1 VLCRPFVGRF
11 EELAY
16 LRERRLEA
24 SSSHGGL
31 VLIAGDAGVGKSRLI
46 AEFCGSLAYAR
57 CRIGSG
63 QCLEFASRPY
73 GPVLDILARIDT
85 RPFEFDAEASKQEQF
100 DAILERFAAVAA
112 RSSLVMV
119 VEDLHWADAAS
130 LDLLAYL
137 GAKLG
142 RIRVLVLASF
152 RPDALHPEHHA
163 SAAIAKIARNAR
175 AGRIDLGPL
184 RGAELRK
191 FIDEALDGF
200 SLPDPTRREIALA
213 GDGNPFYTE
222 ELLKSAVEQSV
233 NGSASAWP
241 RAIGPC
247 HPELVEGRPE
257 FNKSSLPATLRETLL
272 ERLRPFDAE
281 ERRIVTQAAVI
292 GRSFG
297 LDLLA
302 TTLGTEP
309 DRLLL
314 PLRKAR
320 DFQLIEEVAPAVFR
334 FRHALTREAIYG
346 DFLGAELQPRHRT
359 IAAALENVADVEP
372 PLEALAYHW
381 WAAGDA
387 AKAIAYNELAG
398 DAAAKI
404 HAHENA
410 IEFYERALG
419 FAAAALVR
427 GSLLEKIAA
436 RRHALTWTVEAL
448 ATHRAAADLFRDAGA
463 FDREATCRVT
473 AAIIA
478 YTLDQ
483 PAPTAPL
490 QEMLDRLAGS
500 EEYLARS
507 RVHIG
512 FAWLDAT
519 LWFPSKAEAHLASVD
534 ARALAE
540 APDIRYRFHNIS
552 AWVAMTLGDVDRF
565 RREHAAWVESARAMD
580 SPGAVAGARYN
591 GAMCFSFF
599 GLHDEALEN
608 VDEALRIARESRSR
622 HALESAHALSAI
634 TYVLRGDLARA
645 RAAVE
650 AVPADSEVRLNITF
664 ASAWGTVVG
673 AYLGDDALIEKWFD
687 RFETTL
693 GTASDPEC
701 CGAFA
706 EILVR
711 RGRLRDAAALLRR
724 AVPDCELMR
733 GNVFVLLAAAK
744 YGDAADLGRARE
756 HLVRAA
762 AGPFEMVER
771 PALALFEA
779 YVRRRDG
786 KADEAKAFARDAA
799 AGFARLRFPL
809 FEAEALE
816 VAGDIASALAVFRSC
831 GAAYHVRRLESGS
844 TLGRE
849 ASSPRNPE
857 AAESLSPREREIAV
871 LAAKGRSNMEIARE
885 LSISHKTV
893 EKHLASTYLKLG
905 VPRRMQLAAFVGV
918 GGESRLRG
926 ERV

>member
-1 VLCRPFVGRF
+1 
-11 EELAY
+11 LAY

-73 GPVLDILARIDT
+73 GPVLDILARIDA
-85 RPFEFDAEASKQEQF
+85 RPFEFDANASKQEQF

-119 VEDLHWADAAS
+119 VEDLHWADAAT
-130 LDLLAYL
+130 LDLLAYF

-142 RIRVLVLASF
+142 RMRVLVLASF

-184 RGAELRK
+184 RGAELRT

-200 SLPDPTRREIALA
+200 SLPDLTRREIALA

-233 NGSASAWP
+233 NWPARVGPGGVGS
-241 RAIGPC
+241 R
-247 HPELVEGRPE
+247 HPELVEGRAD
-257 FNKSSLPATLRETLL
+257 FNKSNLPATLRETLL
-272 ERLRPFDAE
+272 ERLRPFDVE

-359 IAAALENVADVEP
+359 IASALENVPDVEP
-372 PLEALAYHW
+372 PLAALAYHW

-387 AKAIAYNELAG
+387 AKAIAYNDLAG

-410 IEFYERALG
+410 IEFYERALE

-436 RRHALTWTVEAL
+436 RRHALTWSVEAL

-500 EEYLARS
+500 EYLARS

-519 LWFPSKAEAHLASVD
+519 FWFPSKAEAHLASVD

-580 SPGAVAGARYN
+580 SLGAVAGARYN

-599 GLHDEALEN
+599 GLHEEAHEN
-608 VDEALRIARESRSR
+608 VEEALRIARESRSR

-650 AVPADSEVRLNITF
+650 AVPPDSEARLNIAF

-687 RFETTL
+687 RFEGTL

-706 EILVR
+706 EILAR
-711 RGRLRDAAALLRR
+711 RGRARDAAAMLHR
-724 AVPDCELMR
+724 AIPDCELMR

-744 YGDAADLGRARE
+744 YGDVADLGRARE
-756 HLVRAA
+756 HLARAA
-762 AGPFEMVER
+762 AGSFEMVER

-779 YVRRRDG
+779 YVCRRDG
-786 KADEAKAFARDAA
+786 KADEAAAFARDAA

-809 FEAEALE
+809 FEAEAHE
-816 VAGDIASALAVFRSC
+816 VAGDAASALAVYRSC
-831 GAAYHVRRLESGS
+831 GATYHVRRLESGAMP
-844 TLGRE
+844 GRDP
-849 ASSPRNPE
+849 ASPRIPQ

-871 LAAKGRSNMEIARE
+871 LAAQGRSNMEIARE

-893 EKHLASTYLKLG
+893 EKHLASTYQKLG
-905 VPRRMQLAAFVGV
+905 VPRRMQLAAHVGV

-926 ERV
+926 ELV

>member
-1 VLCRPFVGRF
+1 VLCRPFVGRY
-11 EELAY
+11 EETAY

-46 AEFCGSLAYAR
+46 AEFCGSLAYTR

-85 RPFEFDAEASKQEQF
+85 RPFEFDANASKQEQF

-112 RSSLVMV
+112 RSALVVV

-130 LDLLAYL
+130 LDLLAYI
-137 GAKLG
+137 GAKIG
-142 RIRVLVLASF
+142 RMRVLVLASF
-152 RPDALHPEHHA
+152 RPDDLHPEHHA

-184 RGAELRK
+184 RGAELRT

-200 SLPDPTRREIALA
+200 SLPDVTRREIARA

-222 ELLKSAVEQSV
+222 ELLKSAVEQSL
-233 NGSASAWP
+233 NAPASAV
-241 RAIGPC
+241 RAD
-247 HPELVEGRPE
+247 LKQSR
-257 FNKSSLPATLRETLL
+257 NLPATLRETLL

-320 DFQLIEEVAPAVFR
+320 DFQLIEEIAPAVFR

-359 IAAALENVADVEP
+359 IASALENVPDVEP

-410 IEFYERALG
+410 IEFYERALE
-419 FAAAALVR
+419 FAGAASVR

-448 ATHRAAADLFRDAGA
+448 ATHRAAADLFREVGA

-478 YTLDQ
+478 YTLDM

-490 QEMLDRLAGS
+490 EEMLERLPSA
-500 EEYLARS
+500 EYLARS

-534 ARALAE
+534 PRALAE
-540 APDIRYRFHNIS
+540 APDIGYRFHNIS

-599 GLHDEALEN
+599 GLHEEAIEN
-608 VDEALRIARESRSR
+608 VDEALRLARESRSR
-622 HALESAHALSAI
+622 HALESAHALSAL
-634 TYVLRGDLARA
+634 TFVMRGDLARA

-650 AVPADSEVRLNITF
+650 AVPADSELRLNIAF
-664 ASAWGTVVG
+664 ASAWGTLVG
-673 AYLGDDALIEKWFD
+673 AYLGDDALVEKWFD

-711 RGRLRDAAALLRR
+711 RGRLRDAAAMLHR
-724 AVPDCELMR
+724 AIPDCELMR
-733 GNVFVLLAAAK
+733 GNVFALLGTAK
-744 YGDAADLGRARE
+744 YGDAADVGRARE
-756 HLVRAA
+756 QLVRAA
-762 AGPFEMVER
+762 AGSFEMLER

-816 VAGDIASALAVFRSC
+816 VAGDAAAALAVYRSC
-831 GAAYHVRRLESGS
+831 GAAYHVRRLESG
-844 TLGRE
+844 
-849 ASSPRNPE
+849 AMPR
-857 AAESLSPREREIAV
+857 AESLSPREREIAV
-871 LAAKGRSNMEIARE
+871 LAAQGRSNMEIARE

-893 EKHLASTYLKLG
+893 EKHLASTYQKLG
-905 VPRRMQLAAFVGV
+905 VPRRMQLAAHVGV
-918 GGESRLRG
+918 GGESRLHG
-926 ERV
+926 EPV

>member
-1 VLCRPFVGRF
+1 MIVRPVLCRPFVGRY

-73 GPVLDILARIDT
+73 GPVLDILARLDP
-85 RPFEFDAEASKQEQF
+85 RPFVFDANASKQEQF
-100 DAILERFAAVAA
+100 DAILERFAALAA
-112 RSSLVMV
+112 RSSLIMV

-130 LDLLAYL
+130 LDLLAYF

-142 RIRVLVLASF
+142 RMRVLVLASF
-152 RPDALHPEHHA
+152 RRDDLHPEHPA

-184 RGAELRK
+184 RGAELRT

-200 SLPDPTRREIALA
+200 SLPDITRREIALA

-233 NGSASAWP
+233 AGPASASPGGVGGASPP
-241 RAIGPC
+241 RLQRG
-247 HPELVEGRPE
+247 
-257 FNKSSLPATLRETLL
+257 LRETLL

-309 DRLLL
+309 GRLLL

-320 DFQLIEEVAPAVFR
+320 DFQLIEEIAPAVFR

-359 IAAALENVADVEP
+359 IASALENVPDVEP

-410 IEFYERALG
+410 IEFYERALD

-478 YTLDQ
+478 YTLDT

-490 QEMLDRLAGS
+490 EEMLERLPSA
-500 EEYLARS
+500 EYLARS

-519 LWFPSKAEAHLASVD
+519 LWFPSKAEAHLACVD

-565 RREHAAWVESARAMD
+565 RREHASWVESARAMD

-591 GAMCFSFF
+591 GAMCYSFF
-599 GLHDEALEN
+599 GLHEEAVEN
-608 VDEALRIARESRSR
+608 VDEALRLARESRSR
-622 HALESAHALSAI
+622 HALESAHALSAL
-634 TYVLRGDLARA
+634 TFVMRGDLARA

-650 AVPADSEVRLNITF
+650 AVPADSELRLNIAF

-673 AYLGDDALIEKWFD
+673 AYLGDDALVAKWFD

-706 EILVR
+706 EILMR
-711 RGRLRDAAALLRR
+711 RGRPRDAAAMLHR
-724 AVPDCELMR
+724 AIPDCELMR
-733 GNVFVLLAAAK
+733 GNVFALLATAK
-744 YGDAADLGRARE
+744 YGDAADLDRARE
-756 HLVRAA
+756 QLVRAA

-786 KADEAKAFARDAA
+786 KPDEAGAFARDAA

-816 VAGDIASALAVFRSC
+816 VAGDVAAALAVFRSC

-844 TLGRE
+844 L
-849 ASSPRNPE
+849 PR
-857 AAESLSPREREIAV
+857 AESLSPREREIAV
-871 LAAKGRSNMEIARE
+871 LAAQGRSNMEIARE

-893 EKHLASTYLKLG
+893 EKHLASTYQKLG
-905 VPRRMQLAAFVGV
+905 VPRRMQLAAHFGA
-918 GGESRLRG
+918 GGEARLRG
-926 ERV
+926 ELV